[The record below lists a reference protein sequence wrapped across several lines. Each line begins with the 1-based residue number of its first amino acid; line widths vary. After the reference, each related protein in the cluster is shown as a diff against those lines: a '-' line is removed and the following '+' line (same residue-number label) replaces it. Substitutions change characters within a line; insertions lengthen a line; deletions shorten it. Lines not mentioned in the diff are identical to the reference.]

1 MTSELF
7 KEEVDRLDSGL
18 PDHPDTSAYKREGRA
33 VRRRRQ
39 SLVALG
45 AGALVAA
52 AVVPAVL
59 WGGGTA
65 TTGPTGDVAA
75 DPSAVVSS
83 QQTPTSA
90 VPVDASFGTK
100 MRAAVERALPE
111 ARFADEFYAD
121 HYEGTPP
128 ERFGAVE
135 SPPNWS
141 NVFMWTQHF
150 EVGGL
155 QSLDVSAEW
164 RSGAAA
170 AMLCDAGRF
179 AVEKSCDTRDMGGGY
194 VTVLHDGI
202 RLKGEPDG
210 DWKKMVE
217 FVSPPSPSGAV
228 HVTRVLARVQA
239 VTWDEADLALPPIG
253 QLGYIAALEELR
265 LPEPALIP

>member
-18 PDHPDTSAYKREGRA
+18 SDHPDTSAYKREGRA
-33 VRRRRQ
+33 VRRRRRGF
-39 SLVALG
+39 VVLG

-59 WGGGTA
+59 WGGSTP

-75 DPSAVVSS
+75 DPSVA
-83 QQTPTSA
+83 TSDPAPA
-90 VPVDASFGTK
+90 VPVDASFGAK

-111 ARFADEFYAD
+111 ARFVDEFYAD
-121 HYEGTPP
+121 HYEGTPQ

-135 SPPNWS
+135 TPPNWS
-141 NVFMWTQHF
+141 NVFMWAQHF

-170 AMLCDAGRF
+170 VMLCDAGRF

-202 RLKGEPDG
+202 RLKGEAGG

-228 HVTRVLARVQA
+228 HVTQVLARVQA
-239 VTWDEADLALPPIG
+239 VTWEEADLALPPIG
-253 QLGYIAALEELR
+253 QLGHIAALEELR
-265 LPEPALIP
+265 LPEPAQIP